1 MTNFRIYHE
10 SASSIKSALTREGKK
25 ERKMEVQ
32 KFENFEDKRSFFGK
46 IKNIFENFR

>member
-25 ERKMEVQ
+25 REEDGSTKIWKFWGQ
-32 KFENFEDKRSFFGK
+32 KELFW
-46 IKNIFENFR
+46 